1 MKNITF
7 RSATEQL
14 KLLHSGSITAVDLL
28 EVYISRY
35 KQHNAGLN
43 AIVATDFEAA
53 REQAGLADK
62 QIKALLDSGAEIP
75 PLLGLPMTI
84 KDTIEVTGMVTSA
97 GSLSLKDYHPRRDAT
112 VVERLRKAGA
122 IIFGK
127 TNTPFFAM
135 DFQTYNK
142 LFGTTN
148 NPWDLKRTPGG
159 SSGGAAAALAAGL
172 TALEIGSDLGGS
184 IRNPASYCGLY
195 GHKSSFEIVPGRGHI
210 PPPPGVLGTPDL
222 AVLGPLAR
230 SADDLELALNVI
242 AGPEDAAHSPWQI
255 HLNKDRPDTLADY
268 QIATL
273 TKHPLTEVDQSVL
286 AVINDCVDALG
297 KAGCNISK
305 ETAPDI
311 DLKQAYYTYFDLMA
325 AMIGTGLPASARR
338 SFKLMKP
345 FVRLLQKL
353 GLVKPVGFGGLVV
366 KSTCTHQQW
375 AVLDGT
381 RLQMKQAFVGFFE
394 QYDVLLC
401 PVTATAAYEH
411 MHKGSVYSRKQ
422 LVNGQKQA
430 YSDHLVWAGMAT
442 LCGLPS
448 TVAPIGRTAE
458 GLPVGIQII
467 GGFGKDLMTIDFARK
482 LAAVVPAFQ
491 APEAY
496 KE

>member
-7 RSATEQL
+7 TPATEQL
-14 KLLHSGSITAVDLL
+14 KLLHSGVISAVDLL
-28 EVYISRY
+28 EIYISRY
-35 KQHNAGLN
+35 ELHNAALN
-43 AIVATDFEAA
+43 AIVTTDFKAA
-53 REQAGLADK
+53 REQARLADK
-62 QIKALLDSGAEIP
+62 QIKSSLDSGAEVP

-97 GSLSLKDYHPRRDAT
+97 GSLSMKDYRPLRDAT

-135 DFQTYNK
+135 DFQSYNK
-142 LFGTTN
+142 LYGTTN
-148 NPWDLKRTPGG
+148 NPWDLKRSPGG

-184 IRNPASYCGLY
+184 IRNPASYCGVY

-210 PPPPGVLGTPDL
+210 PPPPGVLGSPDL
-222 AVLGPLAR
+222 AVLGPLTR

-242 AGPEDAAHSPWQI
+242 AGPEDRAHSPWQI

-268 QIATL
+268 RVATL
-273 TKHPLTEVDQSVL
+273 TKHPLTEVDESVL

-297 KAGCNISK
+297 TTGCSISK

-311 DLKQAYYTYFDLMA
+311 DLKQAYYTYFGLMA
-325 AMIGTGLPASARR
+325 AMIGAGLPASARR

-345 FVRLLQKL
+345 IVRLLQKL

-366 KSTCTHQQW
+366 NSTGTHQQW
-375 AVLDGT
+375 ALMDGL
-381 RLQMKQAFVGFFE
+381 RLQMKQAFTEFFRAH
-394 QYDVLLC
+394 DVLLC
-401 PVTATAAYEH
+401 PVTATPAFEH
-411 MHKGSVYSRKQ
+411 MHKGSVYSRSQ
-422 LVNGQKQA
+422 VVNGKKQA

-448 TVAPIGRTAE
+448 TVAPIGKTAD

-467 GGFGKDLMTIDFARK
+467 GDFGRDLLTIDFARK
-482 LAAVVPAFQ
+482 LAAVVPAYQ

-496 KE
+496 TE